1 MKEYISLKIELNV
14 LVFDYKTI
22 TKEQKTLVNKNS
34 FIEDSLLYDFKYF
47 KKNINKIVEL
57 IKRDFPDVNL
67 IKVKRLVTFKYV
79 ADIIKLLNI
88 QCLILDFFS
97 TVAMSDYELFLSCE
111 CLREVRCYFMSSDVM
126 HLFNEKNIEVHM
138 SSEVKITDKFLELH
152 DTDSKDS
159 LYYKKVITINEE
171 YPELMSDLKEFLKI
185 NYKLRA
191 INVCVYSKELIESI
205 VNLVSNDESREVIVY
220 LHQEYDKG
228 NFIVNN
234 FEWLRELSDKCKE
247 DFTCEFR
254 IIYSDS
260 FVSKNLFKQL
270 TFNNLKLVF
279 IFGMYIS
286 VVSLVIIKS
295 YEFVEKMS
303 VDTLNNQLMSELKN
317 ENNNQTSVNEI
328 VNGNTN
334 VDETVEETLPDI
346 EVPVEENITKE
357 EVKSKYSFENSFNK
371 LKKINSETRGYLVVK
386 NTNIAYPVVQHS
398 DNSYYLKRDFYKK
411 KSSMGWI
418 YMDYR
423 NNSTELDDNTIIY
436 GHNMGN
442 GTMFGTLKTV
452 LDSSWRKNADNMIVN
467 FDLNNQSYKFKIFS
481 IYKVDYTTDYL
492 VTDFETADEKNDYIK
507 MIRNRSTIKSNEVVN
522 ENSKILTLS
531 TCTGKNNRRLV
542 VHAVLIEEEKE

>member
-14 LVFDYKTI
+14 LIFDYKTI

-47 KKNINKIVEL
+47 KKNINKIIEL
-57 IKRDFPDVNL
+57 IKRDFPDINL

-79 ADIIKLLNI
+79 ADIINLLNI

-111 CLREVRCYFMSSDVM
+111 CLREVRCYFMSSDVK

-317 ENNNQTSVNEI
+317 ENNNQTSVNET

-386 NTNIAYPVVQHS
+386 KTNIAYPVVQHS

-492 VTDFETADEKNDYIK
+492 VTDFETADEKNDFIK

>member
-14 LVFDYKTI
+14 LIFDYKTI

-47 KKNINKIVEL
+47 KKNINKIIEL
-57 IKRDFPDVNL
+57 IKRDFPDINL

-79 ADIIKLLNI
+79 ADIINLLNI

-111 CLREVRCYFMSSDVM
+111 CLREVRCYFMSSDVK

-295 YEFVEKMS
+295 YEVVEKMS

-386 NTNIAYPVVQHS
+386 KTNIAYPVVQHS

-492 VTDFETADEKNDYIK
+492 VTDFETADEKNDFIK

>member
-14 LVFDYKTI
+14 LIFDYKTI

-47 KKNINKIVEL
+47 KKNINKIIEL
-57 IKRDFPDVNL
+57 IKRDFPDINL

-79 ADIIKLLNI
+79 ADIINLLNI

-111 CLREVRCYFMSSDVM
+111 CLREVRCYFMSSDVK

-386 NTNIAYPVVQHS
+386 KTNIAYPVVQHS

-467 FDLNNQSYKFKIFS
+467 FDLNNQSYKFNIFS

-492 VTDFETADEKNDYIK
+492 VTDFETADEKNDFIK

>member
-14 LVFDYKTI
+14 LIFDYKTI

-47 KKNINKIVEL
+47 KKNINKIIEL
-57 IKRDFPDVNL
+57 IKRDFPDINL

-79 ADIIKLLNI
+79 ADIINLLNI

-111 CLREVRCYFMSSDVM
+111 CLREVRCYFMSSDVK

-386 NTNIAYPVVQHS
+386 KTNIAYPVVQHS

-492 VTDFETADEKNDYIK
+492 VTDFETADEKNDFIK

>member
-14 LVFDYKTI
+14 LIFDYKTI

-47 KKNINKIVEL
+47 KKNINKIIEL
-57 IKRDFPDVNL
+57 IKRDFPDINL

-79 ADIIKLLNI
+79 ADIINLLNI

-111 CLREVRCYFMSSDVM
+111 CLREVRCYFMSSDVK

-386 NTNIAYPVVQHS
+386 KTNIAYPVVQHS

-436 GHNMGN
+436 GHNMRN
-442 GTMFGTLKTV
+442 GTMFGTLRYV
-452 LDSSWRKNADNMIVN
+452 FDSSWRKNKDNMIISLDVGN
-467 FDLNNQSYKFKIFS
+467 KKYKFEIFS
-481 IYKVDYTTDYL
+481 AYKVDYTTDYL
-492 VTDFETADEKNDYIK
+492 VTTLETSREKKDFIDL
-507 MIRNRSTIKSNEVVN
+507 IRNRSSFKSNVSVEIDD
-522 ENSKILTLS
+522 KILTLS
-531 TCTGKNNRRLV
+531 TCTGSNNRRLV
-542 VHAVLIEEEKE
+542 VHAVLLEEGE

>member
-14 LVFDYKTI
+14 LIFDYKTI

-47 KKNINKIVEL
+47 KKNINKIIEL
-57 IKRDFPDVNL
+57 IKRDFPDINL

-79 ADIIKLLNI
+79 ADIINLLNI

-111 CLREVRCYFMSSDVM
+111 CLREVRCYFMSSDVK
-126 HLFNEKNIEVHM
+126 HLFNEKNIEVYM

-386 NTNIAYPVVQHS
+386 KTNIAYPVVQHS

-492 VTDFETADEKNDYIK
+492 VTDFETADEKNDFIK

>member
-14 LVFDYKTI
+14 LIFDYKTI

-79 ADIIKLLNI
+79 ADIINLLNI

-111 CLREVRCYFMSSDVM
+111 CLREVRCYFMSSDVK

-234 FEWLRELSDKCKE
+234 FEWLKELSDKCKE

-317 ENNNQTSVNEI
+317 ETNNQTSVNEI

-386 NTNIAYPVVQHS
+386 KTNIAYPVVQHS

-452 LDSSWRKNADNMIVN
+452 LDSSWRKNEDNMIVN

-492 VTDFETADEKNDYIK
+492 VTDFETADEKNDFIK

>member
-14 LVFDYKTI
+14 LIFDYKTI

-47 KKNINKIVEL
+47 KKNINKIIEL
-57 IKRDFPDVNL
+57 IKRDFPDINL

-79 ADIIKLLNI
+79 ADIINLLNI

-111 CLREVRCYFMSSDVM
+111 CLREVRCYFMSSDVK

-260 FVSKNLFKQL
+260 FVSKIGRAH
-270 TFNNLKLVF
+270 V
-279 IFGMYIS
+279 
-286 VVSLVIIKS
+286 
-295 YEFVEKMS
+295 
-303 VDTLNNQLMSELKN
+303 
-317 ENNNQTSVNEI
+317 
-328 VNGNTN
+328 
-334 VDETVEETLPDI
+334 
-346 EVPVEENITKE
+346 
-357 EVKSKYSFENSFNK
+357 
-371 LKKINSETRGYLVVK
+371 
-386 NTNIAYPVVQHS
+386 
-398 DNSYYLKRDFYKK
+398 
-411 KSSMGWI
+411 
-418 YMDYR
+418 
-423 NNSTELDDNTIIY
+423 
-436 GHNMGN
+436 
-442 GTMFGTLKTV
+442 
-452 LDSSWRKNADNMIVN
+452 
-467 FDLNNQSYKFKIFS
+467 
-481 IYKVDYTTDYL
+481 
-492 VTDFETADEKNDYIK
+492 
-507 MIRNRSTIKSNEVVN
+507 
-522 ENSKILTLS
+522 
-531 TCTGKNNRRLV
+531 
-542 VHAVLIEEEKE
+542 

>member
-14 LVFDYKTI
+14 LIFDYKTI

-57 IKRDFPDVNL
+57 IKRDFPDINL

-79 ADIIKLLNI
+79 ADIINLLNI

-111 CLREVRCYFMSSDVM
+111 CLREVRCYFMSSDVK

-295 YEFVEKMS
+295 YEVVEKMS

-386 NTNIAYPVVQHS
+386 KTNIAYPVVQHS

-492 VTDFETADEKNDYIK
+492 VTDFETADEKNDFIK

>member
-14 LVFDYKTI
+14 LIFDYKTI

-47 KKNINKIVEL
+47 KKNINKIIEL

-79 ADIIKLLNI
+79 ADIINLLNI

-111 CLREVRCYFMSSDVM
+111 CLREVRCYFMSSDVK

-371 LKKINSETRGYLVVK
+371 LKKINSETKGYLVVK

-492 VTDFETADEKNDYIK
+492 VTDFETADEKNDFIK

>member
-14 LVFDYKTI
+14 LIFDYKTI

-47 KKNINKIVEL
+47 KKNINKINEL
-57 IKRDFPDVNL
+57 IKRDFPDINL

-79 ADIIKLLNI
+79 ADIINLLNI

-111 CLREVRCYFMSSDVM
+111 CLREVRCYFMSSDVK

-386 NTNIAYPVVQHS
+386 KTNIAYPVVQHS

-492 VTDFETADEKNDYIK
+492 VTDFETADEKNDFIK

>member
-14 LVFDYKTI
+14 LIFDYKTI

-47 KKNINKIVEL
+47 KKNINKIIEL
-57 IKRDFPDVNL
+57 IKRDFPDINL

-79 ADIIKLLNI
+79 ADIINLLNI

-111 CLREVRCYFMSSDVM
+111 CLREVRCYFMSSDVK

-317 ENNNQTSVNEI
+317 ENNNQTSVNET

-386 NTNIAYPVVQHS
+386 KTNIAYPVVQHS

-442 GTMFGTLKTV
+442 CTMFGTLKTV
-452 LDSSWRKNADNMIVN
+452 LDSSWRKNADYMIVY

-492 VTDFETADEKNDYIK
+492 VTDFETADEKNDFIK

>member
-14 LVFDYKTI
+14 LIFDYKTI

-47 KKNINKIVEL
+47 KKNINKIIEL
-57 IKRDFPDVNL
+57 IKRDFPDINL

-79 ADIIKLLNI
+79 ADIINLLNI

-111 CLREVRCYFMSSDVM
+111 CLREVRCYFMSYDVK

-317 ENNNQTSVNEI
+317 ENNNQTSVNET

-386 NTNIAYPVVQHS
+386 KTNIAYPVVQHS

-492 VTDFETADEKNDYIK
+492 VTDFETADEKNDFIK